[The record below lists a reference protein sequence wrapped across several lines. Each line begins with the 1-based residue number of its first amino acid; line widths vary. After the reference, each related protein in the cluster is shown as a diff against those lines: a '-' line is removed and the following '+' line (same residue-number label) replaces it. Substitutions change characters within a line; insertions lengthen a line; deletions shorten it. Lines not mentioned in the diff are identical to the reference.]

1 MTNDDKW
8 WQMMTDDDKWWQMTA
23 QWPHYHSAKYAI
35 KSGGDAD
42 RPFHSQKDSWE
53 SRSHKVS
60 GSANRIKLQ
69 ESTWNTTFV
78 TRTHPLW
85 RASTCLGKSP
95 DMLSIKKPM
104 TPGMKTNSVTA
115 LLIQGWIDRTG
126 ICRIQSAASWSRM
139 NWWTMMD
146 HGERCWTLTQ
156 WTSFSENFVW
166 TSCELHDLPFGFFG
180 LLATAQESSWYAN
193 QSFKLPNKRLIALSW
208 KLCLWLLHTSCH
220 MEASG
225 QFKTRFAQ
233 RRLRH
238 GLFIVASAFSNSSPL
253 HPLPVQPFLDS
264 KPHNRWLLQPY
275 ILLLHSTSKVTT
287 RGQCFK
293 K

>member
-1 MTNDDKW
+1 MLIDHVTVKKIRENLVLTKC
-8 WQMMTDDDKWWQMTA
+8 QVLQIA
-23 QWPHYHSAKYAI
+23 S
-35 KSGGDAD
+35 
-42 RPFHSQKDSWE
+42 
-53 SRSHKVS
+53 
-60 GSANRIKLQ
+60 KLQ

-126 ICRIQSAASWSRM
+126 ICRIQSAASCGREWTDGL
-139 NWWTMMD
+139 WWTMAND
-146 HGERCWTLTQ
+146 VGLWLNGRLFLRTLYQ
-156 WTSFSENFVW
+156 VW
-166 TSCELHDLPFGFFG
+166 TSCELRNLPFGFFG
-180 LLATAQESSWYAN
+180 LLATAQESSWRAN

-208 KLCLWLLHTSCH
+208 KLCLWLIHTSCH

-238 GLFIVASAFSNSSPL
+238 GLFIVASTFSNSSPL
-253 HPLPVQPFLDS
+253 HPLPGQPFLDS

-287 RGQCFK
+287 PGQCFK